1 MDLQINY
8 KQIQD
13 LDMASMAKKIDPKE
27 AAMKKAADEALVKA
41 KAAKAA
47 KDAESAGIVKKKIFV
62 NYYSNNFFSFQKKYF
77 YPFLV
82 CSAIGAEN

>member
-1 MDLQINY
+1 MYIDLQINY

-47 KDAESAGIVKKKIFV
+47 KDAESAGR
-62 NYYSNNFFSFQKKYF
+62 
-77 YPFLV
+77 
-82 CSAIGAEN
+82 